1 MNAAIEPPG
10 KTVNESLAQSAF
22 HALAWRYSGAIFQAG
37 LQFAVGITLA
47 RLLTPEAFGIVGMAL
62 IAIGFA
68 KLVGDLGFGAAIIQ
82 YPDLTTRHVRA
93 AFTGSIL
100 FGTLLFLVLWFL
112 APAVSRLFK
121 QGALTPML
129 RVIGLSLI
137 VSGMGVVSVALLRRE
152 LQFRLL
158 TVIEIISY
166 AVGFGVVGVSMAV
179 LGYGAWSLIAANIV
193 QPLCLLALAVPLGKQ
208 SIWPSL
214 GVREYRDLC
223 RVASGEMLNNVVNF
237 TAENL
242 HFFVTGKWLGAAA
255 LGLFNRSF
263 YLMHLPVQHFSIA
276 LWSVTFPLYAKI
288 QGDIPRL
295 GRAFLHTVSLTAL
308 VTIPVFFAM
317 AVAPETVIGGLFGE
331 QWKPAA
337 ATFQILC
344 MGGPFLAMLR
354 VFGAVS
360 HARGYIFSECGRQV
374 IYLAFVVVALWLLFP
389 FGLEGMAVAVTLAVI
404 ARYVLLAHLSIG
416 LAGVTWRQ
424 FFAAQVSGI
433 VLGIAV
439 AVPVYITCTAGSV
452 FIKSDVLM
460 LVLVVAVSIVSLFL
474 SFLLFPTSWFG
485 DLYPWLVDRFGPR
498 LPHWL
503 QDLVTTKLPAA
514 RYGAVN
520 KNVEAEI

>member
-1 MNAAIEPPG
+1 MNAAVEPPG
-10 KTVNESLAQSAF
+10 KTVSESLAQSAF
-22 HALAWRYSGAIFQAG
+22 HALAWQYSGAIFQAG
-37 LQFAVGITLA
+37 LQFTVGITLA

-68 KLVGDLGFGAAIIQ
+68 KLVGDMGFAAAIIQ
-82 YPDLTTRHVRA
+82 YPELTARHVRA
-93 AFTGSIL
+93 AFTGSML
-100 FGTLLFLVLWFL
+100 CGTLLFLLLWFL
-112 APAVSRLFK
+112 APAVSRLFNHD
-121 QGALTPML
+121 ALTPML

-158 TVIEIISY
+158 AVIEIISY
-166 AVGFGVVGVSMAV
+166 AGAFGVVGISMAV
-179 LGYGAWSLIAANIV
+179 LGYGAWSLIVANIV
-193 QPLCLLALAVPLGKQ
+193 QPICLLALAVPLGKQ

-214 GVREYRDLC
+214 GVREYRDLY
-223 RVASGEMLNNVVNF
+223 RVASAEMLNNIVNF

-242 HFFVTGKWLGAAA
+242 HFLVTGKWLGAAG
-255 LGLFNRSF
+255 LGLMNRSF
-263 YLMHLPVQHFSIA
+263 YLMHLPVQHFAIA

-317 AVAPETVIGGLFGE
+317 AVAPEVIVGGLLGE
-331 QWKPAA
+331 QWRPAA

-360 HARGYIFSECGRQV
+360 HARGYVFSECGRQV
-374 IYLAFVVVALWLLFP
+374 IYLAFVAVALWLLFP
-389 FGLEGMAVAVTLAVI
+389 FGLEGMAVAVTVAVI
-404 ARYVLLAHLSIG
+404 ARYVLLACLSIR

-424 FFAAQVSGI
+424 FLAAQVSGI
-433 VLGIAV
+433 SLGIAV
-439 AVPVYITCTAGSV
+439 AVPVYITSTAGSV

-460 LVLVVAVSIVSLFL
+460 LVLIVAVSIVSLFL
-474 SFLLFPTSWFG
+474 SFLLFPASWLG

-498 LPHWL
+498 LPQWL
-503 QDLVTTKLPAA
+503 YELATAKLPATQC
-514 RYGAVN
+514 GAVT
-520 KNVEAEI
+520 KNMEAEI